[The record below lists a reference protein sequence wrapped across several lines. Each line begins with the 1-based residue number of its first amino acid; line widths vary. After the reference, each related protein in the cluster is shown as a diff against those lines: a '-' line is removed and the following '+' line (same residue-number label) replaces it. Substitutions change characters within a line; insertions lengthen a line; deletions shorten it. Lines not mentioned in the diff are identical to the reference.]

1 MGERITFL
9 GKLIPKLWNIFCR
22 RILARE
28 AILALKMNPK
38 PVDMSSDPFTTFS
51 TTIFKTKNPTSKT
64 LFFRPY
70 FRQRGCFGRLN
81 LHQMV

>member
-1 MGERITFL
+1 MGERIKFL

-51 TTIFKTKNPTSKT
+51 TTIFKTKNPTSKN
-64 LFFRPY
+64 LYFRHY
-70 FRQRGCFGRLN
+70 FRQK
-81 LHQMV
+81 

>member
-22 RILARE
+22 RILTRE

-38 PVDMSSDPFTTFS
+38 PMDMSSNPIAAS
-51 TTIFKTKNPTSKT
+51 NTTIFKAKSLT
-64 LFFRPY
+64 
-70 FRQRGCFGRLN
+70 
-81 LHQMV
+81 

>member
-38 PVDMSSDPFTTFS
+38 PMDMSSNPIAAS
-51 TTIFKTKNPTSKT
+51 NTTIFNAKSLT
-64 LFFRPY
+64 
-70 FRQRGCFGRLN
+70 
-81 LHQMV
+81 

>member
-38 PVDMSSDPFTTFS
+38 PVGMSSDPFAAIN
-51 TTIFKTKNPTSKT
+51 TTIFKTKNPTSKN
-64 LFFRPY
+64 FNFRPY
-70 FRQRGCFGRLN
+70 FRQK
-81 LHQMV
+81 

>member
-1 MGERITFL
+1 MVERITFL

-51 TTIFKTKNPTSKT
+51 TTIFKTKNPTSKN
-64 LFFRPY
+64 FY
-70 FRQRGCFGRLN
+70 FRQKGCFGRLN
-81 LHQMV
+81 PHQMV

>member
-51 TTIFKTKNPTSKT
+51 TTIFRTKNLTSKN
-64 LFFRPY
+64 FIFRPY
-70 FRQRGCFGRLN
+70 FRLRGCFGPLN

>member
-28 AILALKMNPK
+28 AI
-38 PVDMSSDPFTTFS
+38 FS
-51 TTIFKTKNPTSKT
+51 LENEPETRGYE
-64 LFFRPY
+64 FRSIY
-70 FRQRGCFGRLN
+70 YIQYYN
-81 LHQMV
+81 IQD